1 MKAFSMVAV
10 LLLGFAAAAAAGS
23 QSVEE
28 ITDLVRSAFDP
39 STGTFAD
46 GAYETLLDA
55 DALIEEALLLD
66 YEDPNDVKAFMGIN
80 CLVKYNLACLASIDG
95 NVDEAFDWLESS
107 IDAGYCD
114 VEWMS
119 EDTDLDPLRGDDR
132 FVTLISVAEAMI
144 AEYCDDGPCCG
155 EHEDC
160 CH

>member
-1 MKAFSMVAV
+1 MKALSLVAAF
-10 LLLGFAAAAAAGS
+10 LLGFTAIAVAGE
-23 QSVEE
+23 SVEE
-28 ITDLVRSAFDP
+28 ITDLVKSAFDP
-39 STGTFAD
+39 STGTFVD
-46 GAYETLLDA
+46 SAYETLIDA

-66 YEDPNDVKAFMGIN
+66 YEDPNEVKAFMGLN

-114 VEWMS
+114 VEWMA
-119 EDTDLDPLRGDDR
+119 EDADLDPLRGDDR

-144 AEYCDDGPCCG
+144 AEYCDSGPCCG